1 MSAPAP
7 ASASA
12 SASASAPVT
21 RSKRK
26 AADAL
31 PASPASPTVPSA
43 PKKNKTGAPAKASA
57 KASAKAKAQAKAKSL
72 DVAIDKYEKE
82 GWPLSTAIPK
92 SLDSALKKKEKL
104 PPIHNQETVLVDF
117 FVDYLN
123 TIRLNIEEYLK
134 AGDSGKT
141 VDSLSKLKITNGGF
155 DRAFQYTHEK
165 GVDFNRKKVTFN
177 LDIYN
182 RLFTQFAKFG
192 NPGSDNKENGMR
204 LNGGTKLRLNLLI
217 SYLGKAVLRLVE
229 KCGGDEKQL
238 KELYSKIVV
247 VLELAVEPN
256 IFLHFMKQAKNKTK
270 YKVIRERSQ
279 EYFGIYKKET
289 WDDKKD
295 YDAGIRKF
303 VLNYVRRLIIYMKTY
318 DKEYDLGYEK
328 PYNYSSNS
336 AEALTF
342 PLPEDG
348 VYKYAEYKPH
358 FRIHPLDFDF
368 IPDALLIHYNKLPA
382 TTNKRYQFKHYFDPT
397 ESDRSKSAFYVIPD
411 KDWVKEAV
419 ELFGGEWWKMPPNV
433 VEARSTYLLS
443 TKEQSQWT
451 NLHMYDKEE
460 YDEML
465 KTWYDEYGED
475 YDENGLLRV
484 PEAGA
489 GAGAGAGGGKRKAK
503 PKPKVAKPK
512 TVAKPKAKKQ

>member
-26 AADAL
+26 ASQALLASQAL
-31 PASPASPTVPSA
+31 PASPTVPSVPSA

-57 KASAKAKAQAKAKSL
+57 QAQAKAQAKAKSL
-72 DVAIDKYEKE
+72 DVAITKYEKE

-104 PPIHNQETVLVDF
+104 PPIHNQEIVLVDF
-117 FVDYLN
+117 FEEYLN
-123 TIRLNIEEYLK
+123 TIYLNIEEYLK

-141 VDSLSKLKITNGGF
+141 VGSLSELKITNGGF
-155 DRAFQYTHEK
+155 DRAFQYTNEK
-165 GVDFNRKKVTFN
+165 DKDFNSKKFTFN
-177 LDIYN
+177 LDIYK

-229 KCGGDEKQL
+229 KCGGDEEQL
-238 KELYSKIVV
+238 KALYSKIVV

-256 IFLHFMKQAKNKTK
+256 IFLHFMKQPKNKTK
-270 YKVIRERSQ
+270 YKVIWERSQ
-279 EYFGIYKKET
+279 EYFGIYKET

-318 DKEYDLGYEK
+318 NKEYDLGYEK

-336 AEALTF
+336 VEALTF

-348 VYKYAEYKPH
+348 VYKYTEYKHH
-358 FRIHPLDFDF
+358 FRIHPLDIDF
-368 IPDALLIHYNKLPA
+368 IPDALLIHYNRLPA

-397 ESDRSKSAFYVIPD
+397 ERDRSESNFHVIPD
-411 KDWVKEAV
+411 EKWVEEAV
-419 ELFGGEWWKMPPNV
+419 KLFGGKWWKMPPNV
-433 VEARSTYLLS
+433 VEDRSTYLLS
-443 TKEQSQWT
+443 TKEQSLWT
-451 NLHMYDKEE
+451 NLHMYGKEE
-460 YDEML
+460 YEEML

-475 YDENGLLRV
+475 YDENGILIV
-484 PEAGA
+484 P

-503 PKPKVAKPK
+503 PKPKA
-512 TVAKPKAKKQ
+512 VAKPKAKKQ

>member
-7 ASASA
+7 
-12 SASASAPVT
+12 APVT

-26 AADAL
+26 AAQAL
-31 PASPASPTVPSA
+31 ALQAASPALPASPTVPSA
-43 PKKNKTGAPAKASA
+43 PKKNKTGAQAKAPS
-57 KASAKAKAQAKAKSL
+57 KAQAKAKSL
-72 DVAIDKYEKE
+72 DAVIDKYEKE

-92 SLDSALKKKEKL
+92 SLENALKKKQKL
-104 PPIHNQETVLVDF
+104 PPIENQEIVLVDF

-123 TIRLNIEEYLK
+123 TIYRNIEGYLK
-134 AGDSGKT
+134 AGGSGKT

-155 DRAFQYTHEK
+155 DRAFQYTS
-165 GVDFNRKKVTFN
+165 DKVTFN

-192 NPGSDNKENGMR
+192 KPGSDNEESGMR

-229 KCGGDEKQL
+229 KCENDEEKL
-238 KELYSKIVV
+238 KALYSKIVV

-256 IFLHFMKQAKNKTK
+256 IFLHFMNQSINKTKNKTK
-270 YKVIRERSQ
+270 YKVIWERSQ
-279 EYFGIYKKET
+279 EYFGIYET
-289 WDDKKD
+289 WNDKKD

-318 DKEYDLGYEK
+318 NKEYDLGYEK

-348 VYKYAEYKPH
+348 VYKYTEHKPH

-397 ESDRSKSAFYVIPD
+397 ERDRSKSNFHLIPD
-411 KDWVKEAV
+411 EVWVKEAV
-419 ELFGGEWWKMPPNV
+419 TFFGGKWWEMPPNV
-433 VEARSTYLLS
+433 VEDRSTYLLS

-451 NLHMYDKEE
+451 NLHMYGEEE
-460 YDEML
+460 YEAML
-465 KTWYDEYGED
+465 RTWYDEYGED
-475 YDENGLLRV
+475 YDENGRLKV
-484 PEAGA
+484 PGA
-489 GAGAGAGGGKRKAK
+489 GAGTGTGGGKRKAK
-503 PKPKVAKPK
+503 PKPKA
-512 TVAKPKAKKQ
+512 VAKPKAKKQ